1 MENKKLTAK
10 QDIKWTLAKVGDL
23 KTNPNNPRVIKD
35 DKFKQLVESIR
46 KFPKMMEIRPIVV
59 NSDMVVLGGNMRLKA
74 CKEIG
79 LKEVPIIIAD
89 NLTES
94 QQQEFIIKD
103 NVGFGEWDW
112 AELGKWDA
120 VELGEWG
127 LDVPDF
133 GVEVSDGQTAD
144 GFTLPDGDKE
154 PFQQMAFILSNR
166 QAEMVKD
173 AMKSVQVSEDDMA
186 DNDNGNGNKLYAIVR
201 QWAEQRI

>member
-1 MENKKLTAK
+1 MENKQGIRWA
-10 QDIKWTLAKVGDL
+10 LAKIGDL
-23 KTNPNNPRVIKD
+23 KANPTNPRVIKD
-35 DKFKQLVESIR
+35 DKFRKLVESIR

-79 LKEVPIIIAD
+79 LKEVPIIMAD
-89 NLTES
+89 QLTEDE
-94 QQQEFIIKD
+94 QREFIIKD

-112 AELGKWDA
+112 AELGKWEA
-120 VELGEWG
+120 AELGEWG

-133 GVEVSDGQTAD
+133 GVEVGDGQTSD